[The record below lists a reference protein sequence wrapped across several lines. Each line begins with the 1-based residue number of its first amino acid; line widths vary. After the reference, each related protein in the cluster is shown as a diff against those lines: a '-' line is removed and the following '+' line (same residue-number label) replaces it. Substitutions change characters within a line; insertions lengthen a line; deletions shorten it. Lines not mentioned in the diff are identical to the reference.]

1 MPEENMQPE
10 KKKRF
15 KPTKRLIVGSIV
27 LIVAVILI
35 VTAAF
40 LLSNRDKRPNYG
52 LYVKNGALYYT
63 DLGGNTFRVTSNLTA
78 TDSRLPAVDYDL
90 RYCATLSD
98 NGKYLFF
105 PENMTI
111 SGEDVQTFDL
121 CYQNV
126 GKSERETVVVA
137 KNVTR
142 YHISSDA
149 MTVTYLTTEGLY
161 QYELKPAAANLLCKN
176 VYDFQVADDSGRLVY
191 LTAVGELYAQSPGAS
206 KIKID
211 NHVDEILYVAG
222 DFRSVIYR
230 QENSIHKWMTGKGE
244 TEICADAISWFVYPS
259 GKALFLSNAD
269 GFSRLYYHHG
279 QNTVQVLEHV
289 DELIITAKDAPVAL
303 LTMWELVESED
314 ENTETPEPLLQTVL
328 VSEKDVYILPDM
340 DGKRCVGMDGSGK
353 HTYFVD
359 RDAESSNLWQL
370 NLGAFGTDELQIY
383 DTEVYTQN
391 ITITANN
398 RVVYFKTPDT
408 ETGCGTLF
416 LNTAELATDV
426 PMTVEHFQSIG
437 DLPNSSQ
444 IYYFTAYDAEKH
456 TGTLHVAST
465 DGSNRQISGKA
476 ILPFMLHNGQILF
489 MENYNTATGGD
500 LYAYV
505 NGNTILIDSGVTFY
519 IPVL

>member
-27 LIVAVILI
+27 LTVAVILI

-78 TDSRLPAVDYDL
+78 TDCRLPAVDYDL

-161 QYELKPAAANLLCKN
+161 QYE
-176 VYDFQVADDSGRLVY
+176 V
-191 LTAVGELYAQSPGAS
+191 E
-206 KIKID
+206 D
-211 NHVDEILYVAG
+211 N
-222 DFRSVIYR
+222 S
-230 QENSIHKWMTGKGE
+230 
-244 TEICADAISWFVYPS
+244 YP
-259 GKALFLSNAD
+259 
-269 GFSRLYYHHG
+269 
-279 QNTVQVLEHV
+279 
-289 DELIITAKDAPVAL
+289 P
-303 LTMWELVESED
+303 
-314 ENTETPEPLLQTVL
+314 
-328 VSEKDVYILPDM
+328 
-340 DGKRCVGMDGSGK
+340 
-353 HTYFVD
+353 
-359 RDAESSNLWQL
+359 
-370 NLGAFGTDELQIY
+370 
-383 DTEVYTQN
+383 
-391 ITITANN
+391 
-398 RVVYFKTPDT
+398 
-408 ETGCGTLF
+408 
-416 LNTAELATDV
+416 
-426 PMTVEHFQSIG
+426 
-437 DLPNSSQ
+437 
-444 IYYFTAYDAEKH
+444 
-456 TGTLHVAST
+456 
-465 DGSNRQISGKA
+465 
-476 ILPFMLHNGQILF
+476 
-489 MENYNTATGGD
+489 
-500 LYAYV
+500 
-505 NGNTILIDSGVTFY
+505 
-519 IPVL
+519 